1 MKAIILPCTP
11 AECEKIVNGDISI
24 LVRKVV
30 PKESNLSIK
39 IYIYC
44 GKTYS
49 ENVLLIDKETKEA
62 YFGDYR
68 NGCCC
73 DIDGYVDCFIADD
86 NVIGEFIC
94 NEVEKFYCASVP
106 YRKENNLGYEH
117 FVDNGVYKVD
127 GWHEGIVFERND
139 KYIDTMLK
147 NKELSEMCLSAQEL
161 FDYIGIGKHLYG
173 LHISDLKIYDE
184 PRELSEFK
192 KADCDCPFP
201 YVHLPPCPNCD
212 ERDIKRPPKNYIY
225 VEE

>member
-11 AECEKIVNGDISI
+11 SECEKIVNGDMSI
-24 LVRKVV
+24 LVRKKV
-30 PKESNLSIK
+30 PKESNLPIK

-94 NEVEKFYCASVP
+94 DKVDKYEPHVILCAYYEVNGADV
-106 YRKENNLGYEH
+106 KENMRY
-117 FVDNGVYKVD
+117 
-127 GWHEGIVFERND
+127 
-139 KYIDTMLK
+139 
-147 NKELSEMCLSAQEL
+147 NKGTCLSYE
-161 FDYIGIGKHLYG
+161 DMVKKSNGKPVYG
-173 LHISDLKIYDE
+173 VRISDLKIYDE
-184 PRELSEFK
+184 PKEWSEFR
-192 KADCDCPFP
+192 ACDGNCNHCKHRI
-201 YVHLPPCPNCD
+201 VNPNDVGDVRC
-212 ERDIKRPPKNYIY
+212 ENIVTRPPKNYIY

>member
-1 MKAIILPCTP
+1 MKTIILSCTP
-11 AECEKIVNGDISI
+11 SECEKIVNGDISI
-24 LVRKVV
+24 LVRKKV
-30 PKESNLSIK
+30 PNETPFKV
-39 IYIYC
+39 YIYC
-44 GKTYS
+44 GKTHS

-94 NEVEKFYCASVP
+94 
-106 YRKENNLGYEH
+106 
-117 FVDNGVYKVD
+117 DKVD
-127 GWHEGIVFERND
+127 EYTAEFVNNGCYEDIRRVWLDDDGEEDFEIITSND
-139 KYIDTMLK
+139 MDNPEDCELLKNSCLTYAELKKYIGENFHDIP
-147 NKELSEMCLSAQEL
+147 
-161 FDYIGIGKHLYG
+161 FYG
-173 LHISDLKIYDE
+173 LHISDLKIYDK
-184 PRELSEFK
+184 PKALSEFK

-212 ERDIKRPPKNYIY
+212 ERDIKRPPINYIY